1 MVAVWIAS
9 NSNALK
15 LDERWR
21 LGRDGDSVG
30 NYVMMQSGGIPPTAS
45 RDSAREAEGIL
56 GTDNP

>member
-30 NYVMMQSGGIPPTAS
+30 NYVRLTS
-45 RDSAREAEGIL
+45 
-56 GTDNP
+56 